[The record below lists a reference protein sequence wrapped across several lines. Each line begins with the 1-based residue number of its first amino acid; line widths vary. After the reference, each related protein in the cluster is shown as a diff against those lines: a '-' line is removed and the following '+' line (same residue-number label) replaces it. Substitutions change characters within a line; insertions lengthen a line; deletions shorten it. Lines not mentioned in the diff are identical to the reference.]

1 MATNSQIKKIHT
13 LKNVLGIDD
22 DLYRELLCEY
32 GVSSSKDLAYKDAI
46 TFTENLEN
54 NAVAKG
60 LWVKKPK
67 KYVGLNR
74 DKEMATDSQIR
85 MIEGLWR
92 ELSYFDD
99 DKFAK
104 KSLRKFLSRTH
115 KVDDVMFMTKDKAS
129 KVINSIIAMKK
140 KLCKKKCICTLVV
153 EEK

>member
-1 MATNSQIKKIHT
+1 MNM
-13 LKNVLGIDD
+13 
-22 DLYRELLCEY
+22 RERYEH
-32 GVSSSKDLAYKDAI
+32 
-46 TFTENLEN
+46 
-54 NAVAKG
+54 
-60 LWVKKPK
+60 
-67 KYVGLNR
+67 

-140 KLCKKKCICTLVV
+140 NYVKKSASAL
-153 EEK
+153 

>member
-13 LKNVLGIDD
+13 LKKVLGIDD

-32 GVSSSKDLAYKDAI
+32 GVSSSKDLTYKDAI

-60 LWVKKPK
+60 VWIKKPK
-67 KYVGLNR
+67 KYAELKR

-99 DKFAK
+99 DTFAK

-115 KVDDVMFMTKDKAS
+115 KVDDVMFITKEKAS
-129 KVINSIIAMKK
+129 KVINSIIAMKNNYV
-140 KLCKKKCICTLVV
+140 KKCANTL
-153 EEK
+153 K

>member
-67 KYVGLNR
+67 KYAGLNR

-92 ELSYFDD
+92 ELSYLDN

-140 KLCKKKCICTLVV
+140 NYVKKSASAL
-153 EEK
+153 

>member
-32 GVSSSKDLAYKDAI
+32 GVSSSKDLTYKDAI
-46 TFTENLEN
+46 TFTEKLEH
-54 NAVAKG
+54 NAVANG
-60 LWVKKPK
+60 IWIKKPK
-67 KYVGLNR
+67 KYAGLNR
-74 DKEMATDSQIR
+74 DKEMATGSQIR

-104 KSLRKFLSRTH
+104 KSLRKFLSKTH
-115 KVDDVMFMTKDKAS
+115 KVDDVMFITKDKAS
-129 KVINSIIAMKK
+129 KVINSIIAMKNNYV
-140 KLCKKKCICTLVV
+140 KKCVTAL
-153 EEK
+153 

>member
-67 KYVGLNR
+67 KYAGLNR

-140 KLCKKKCICTLVV
+140 NYVKKSASALK
-153 EEK
+153 

>member
-13 LKNVLGIDD
+13 LKKVLGIDD

-32 GVSSSKDLAYKDAI
+32 GVSSSKDLTYKDAI

-60 LWVKKPK
+60 VWIKKPK
-67 KYVGLNR
+67 KYAELKR

-92 ELSYFDD
+92 EICYFDN

-104 KSLRKFLSRTH
+104 TSLRKFLKSKHR
-115 KVDDVMFMTKDKAS
+115 VDDVMFLTRKKAS
-129 KVINSIIAMKK
+129 KVIQSLLAMKK
-140 KLCKKKCICTLVV
+140 NIKKSAATL
-153 EEK
+153 

>member
-46 TFTENLEN
+46 TFTESLEN

-67 KYVGLNR
+67 KYAGLNR

-115 KVDDVMFMTKDKAS
+115 KVDDDMFITKDKAS
-129 KVINSIIAMKK
+129 KVINSIIAMKNNYVK
-140 KLCKKKCICTLVV
+140 KSAKAL
-153 EEK
+153 